1 MKKKF
6 KTIGLIGKPK
16 HPEATNTL
24 IALHNFL
31 TTHGYDVIV
40 DSRVSNDMA
49 LTDINSCSLMQLGE
63 DADLAIVV
71 GGDGNMLGAGR
82 VLSRFDIAVIGV
94 NRGNLGFLTDLD
106 PEQFDTH
113 LLEVLH
119 GDYIAEKRILL
130 NTSIYRYGMLK
141 ATNLAFN
148 ETILH
153 PGKIPAMIEFEVYI
167 DDSFMLSQR
176 ADGLLVCTPT
186 GSTAY
191 SLSAGGPILSPSIEA
206 ITLMAM
212 FPHTLSSRPIVINAN
227 STVKLVVSPNNEE
240 NMMVSCDGHVH
251 IGVLPGDEIII
262 QRDKNILNLIH
273 PKSYDYFSVLREKLG
288 WGSKLF

>member
-1 MKKKF
+1 MKKVF
-6 KTIGLIGKPK
+6 KTIALIGKPK
-16 HPEATNTL
+16 HPEATKTL
-24 IALHNFL
+24 IALHEFL
-31 TTHGYDVIV
+31 TSHGYKVIV
-40 DSRVSNDMA
+40 DDRVA
-49 LTDINSCSLMQLGE
+49 LDLELADIDARSLMELGE
-63 DADLAIVV
+63 SADLAIVV

-82 VLSRFDIAVIGV
+82 VLSRYDIPVIGV

-106 PEQFDTH
+106 PEAFDTH
-113 LLEVLH
+113 LLEVLN
-119 GDYIAEKRILL
+119 GEYISEKRLLL
-130 NTSIYRYGMLK
+130 NTSIYRYGVLK

-176 ADGLLVCTPT
+176 ADGLLVSTPT

-191 SLSAGGPILSPSIEA
+191 SLSAGGPILSPSLDV

-212 FPHTLSSRPIVINAN
+212 FPHTLSSRPIVISAD
-227 STVKLVVSPNNEE
+227 STVRLVVSLNNEE
-240 NMMVSCDGHVH
+240 NMMVSCDGHVQ
-251 IGVLPGDEIII
+251 IGALPGDEIII
-262 QRDKNILNLIH
+262 KRDKDHLNLIH
-273 PKSYDYFSVLREKLG
+273 PKSYDYFKVLREKLG

>member
-16 HPEATNTL
+16 HLEATKTL
-24 IALHNFL
+24 VALHQFL
-31 TTHGYDVIV
+31 IEHDYEVIV
-40 DSRVSNDMA
+40 DSRVSHDLNLENVTA
-49 LTDINSCSLMQLGE
+49 RSLMQLGE
-63 DADLAIVV
+63 EADLAIVV

-106 PEQFDTH
+106 PEDFKTH
-113 LLEVLH
+113 LLEVLN
-119 GDYIAEKRILL
+119 GEYIAEKRILL
-130 NTSIYRYGMLK
+130 NTSIYRYGTLK

-153 PGKIPAMIEFEVYI
+153 PGKIPAMIEFEVHI

-176 ADGLLVCTPT
+176 ADGLLVSTPT

-191 SLSAGGPILSPSIEA
+191 SLSAGGPILSPNLEA

-212 FPHTLSSRPIVINAN
+212 FPHTLSSRPIVISAD

-240 NMMVSCDGHVH
+240 DMMVSCDGHVH
-251 IGVLPGDEIII
+251 IGALPGDEIII
-262 QRDKNILNLIH
+262 KRDKNHLNLIH
-273 PKSYDYFSVLREKLG
+273 PKSYDYFNVLREKLG